1 MATMID
7 ETCIRCGACESECPN
22 GAISLGEEVFV
33 IDPELCSECV
43 GHHETQKCE
52 EACPVDCCVP
62 DPGRRENEQVLF
74 ARALKI
80 HAESGVALDLNASTS
95 HFRAS

>member
-1 MATMID
+1 M
-7 ETCIRCGACESECPN
+7 
-22 GAISLGEEVFV
+22 

-43 GHHETQKCE
+43 GFSQTQKCQ

-62 DPGRRENEQVLF
+62 DPKRREPEAVLF
-74 ARALKI
+74 ERAARI
-80 HAESGVALDLNASTS
+80 HAERAPAPVLDATTS